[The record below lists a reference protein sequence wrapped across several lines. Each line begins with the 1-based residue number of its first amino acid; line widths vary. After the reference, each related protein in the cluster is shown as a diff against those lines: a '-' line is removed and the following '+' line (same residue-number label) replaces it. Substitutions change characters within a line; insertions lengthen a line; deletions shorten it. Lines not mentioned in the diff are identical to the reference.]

1 MKSVTASVAET
12 LTQDLALRIMRGEL
26 QPGTSIP
33 GENELA
39 VQYNVSRTSVRNAL
53 QVLGAKG
60 MLTIQAKRRS
70 TVAPREQWSFL
81 DADVLSWLEEIGI
94 DDALIEQLMIT
105 RLIFEPNAAAMAAI
119 NASGRDLADLE
130 DAWEIMSQG
139 QQQDSAELF
148 KQGDLAFHT
157 AILKAGH
164 NPFLFSVGN
173 ALSAAMLF
181 SFKRTLEPDV
191 TLTLEAVDAHRE
203 LMECIR
209 LKQPEQ
215 ARQQMRHILLSA
227 AKKHLGDPLPE
238 RLEHFLSAS

>member
-26 QPGTSIP
+26 QPGMSIP

-81 DADVLSWLEEIGI
+81 DADVLSWLEQIGI

-119 NASGRDLADLE
+119 NANGRDLADLE

-139 QQQDSAELF
+139 QQQDSADLF

-227 AKKHLGDPLPE
+227 AKKHLGDPLPD

>member
-1 MKSVTASVAET
+1 MKTAIASIAET
-12 LTQDLALRIMRGEL
+12 LTQDLALRIISGEL
-26 QPGTSIP
+26 MPGMPIP
-33 GENELA
+33 SENELA
-39 VQYNVSRTSVRNAL
+39 MQYSVSRTSVRNAL

-81 DADVLSWLEEIGI
+81 DADVLGWLEVTGI
-94 DDALIEQLMIT
+94 DNTLIEQLMIT
-105 RLIFEPNAAAMAAI
+105 RLIFEPNAAAMAAL
-119 NASGRDLADLE
+119 NANGRDLANLE
-130 DAWEIMSQG
+130 EAWEMMSLG

-191 TLTLEAVDAHRE
+191 TLTLEAVKAHHE
-203 LMECIR
+203 LMICIR

-215 ARQQMRHILLSA
+215 ARQQMRNILLSA
-227 AKKHLGDPLPE
+227 AKKHLWDPLPSH
-238 RLEHFLSAS
+238 LQHFY

>member
-1 MKSVTASVAET
+1 MKTVIASIAET

-26 QPGTSIP
+26 KPGMPIP

-39 VQYNVSRTSVRNAL
+39 MQYNVSRTSVRNAL
-53 QVLGAKG
+53 QVLAAKG

-81 DADVLSWLEEIGI
+81 DADVLGWLEVTGI
-94 DDALIEQLMIT
+94 DGPLIEQLMIT
-105 RLIFEPNAAAMAAI
+105 RLIFEPNAAAMAAL
-119 NASGRDLADLE
+119 NANGRDLANLE
-130 DAWEIMSQG
+130 EAWEIMSLG
-139 QQQDSAELF
+139 QQQDSAEMF

-191 TLTLEAVDAHRE
+191 TLTLEAVNAHHE
-203 LMECIR
+203 LMTFIR
-209 LKQPEQ
+209 LKQPAE
-215 ARQQMRHILLSA
+215 ARLQMRNILLSA
-227 AKKHLGDPLPE
+227 AKKHLWDPLPSH
-238 RLEHFLSAS
+238 LQHFY

>member
-1 MKSVTASVAET
+1 
-12 LTQDLALRIMRGEL
+12 
-26 QPGTSIP
+26 
-33 GENELA
+33 
-39 VQYNVSRTSVRNAL
+39 
-53 QVLGAKG
+53 
-60 MLTIQAKRRS
+60 
-70 TVAPREQWSFL
+70 
-81 DADVLSWLEEIGI
+81 
-94 DDALIEQLMIT
+94 
-105 RLIFEPNAAAMAAI
+105 MAAS

-130 DAWEIMSQG
+130 EAWEIMSQG
-139 QQQDSAELF
+139 QQQDSADLF

-215 ARQQMRHILLSA
+215 ARQQMRSILLSA
-227 AKKHLGDPLPE
+227 AKKHLGDPLPD
-238 RLEHFLSAS
+238 RLNHFLTAN

>member
-26 QPGTSIP
+26 LPGMSIP

-130 DAWEIMSQG
+130 EAWEIMSQG
-139 QQQDSAELF
+139 QQQDSADLF

-215 ARQQMRHILLSA
+215 ARQQMRSILLSA
-227 AKKHLGDPLPE
+227 AKKHLGDPLPD
-238 RLEHFLSAS
+238 RLNHFLSAN

>member
-1 MKSVTASVAET
+1 MKSATASVAET

-26 QPGTSIP
+26 QPGMSIP

-81 DADVLSWLEEIGI
+81 DADVLGWLEETGI

-130 DAWEIMSQG
+130 DAWQIMSLG
-139 QQQDSAELF
+139 QQQDCAERF

-191 TLTLEAVDAHRE
+191 TLTLEAVEAHRE
-203 LMECIR
+203 LMVCIR

-215 ARQQMRHILLSA
+215 ARQQMRNILLSA
-227 AKKHLGDPLPE
+227 AKKHLWDPLPPH
-238 RLEHFLSAS
+238 LQHFF

>member
-26 QPGTSIP
+26 LPGTSIP

>member
-1 MKSVTASVAET
+1 MKTVTASVAET

-26 QPGTSIP
+26 QPGMSIP

-81 DADVLSWLEEIGI
+81 DADVLGWLEETGI

-119 NASGRDLADLE
+119 NANGRDLADLE
-130 DAWEIMSQG
+130 DAWAIMSLG

-157 AILKAGH
+157 SILKAGH

-191 TLTLEAVDAHRE
+191 TLTLEAVNAHRE

-215 ARQQMRHILLSA
+215 ARQQMRNILLSA
-227 AKKHLGDPLPE
+227 AKKHLGDPLPP
-238 RLEHFLSAS
+238 RLQHFL

>member
-1 MKSVTASVAET
+1 MKTVTVSVAET

-26 QPGTSIP
+26 QPGMSIP

-81 DADVLSWLEEIGI
+81 DADVLGWLEETGI

-119 NASGRDLADLE
+119 NANGRDLADLE
-130 DAWEIMSQG
+130 DAWAIMSLG

-191 TLTLEAVDAHRE
+191 TLTLEAVNAHRE

-215 ARQQMRHILLSA
+215 ARQQMRNILLSA
-227 AKKHLGDPLPE
+227 AKKHLGDPLPP
-238 RLEHFLSAS
+238 RLQHFL

>member
-1 MKSVTASVAET
+1 MKTAIASIAET
-12 LTQDLALRIMRGEL
+12 LTQDLALRIISGEL
-26 QPGTSIP
+26 KPGMPIP
-33 GENELA
+33 SENELA
-39 VQYNVSRTSVRNAL
+39 MQYNVSRTSVRNAL

-81 DADVLSWLEEIGI
+81 DADVLGWLEVTGI
-94 DDALIEQLMIT
+94 DNTLIEQLMIT
-105 RLIFEPNAAAMAAI
+105 RLIFEPNAAAMAAL
-119 NASGRDLADLE
+119 NANGRDLANLE
-130 DAWEIMSQG
+130 EAWEMMSLG

-191 TLTLEAVDAHRE
+191 TLTLEAVKAHHE
-203 LMECIR
+203 LMICIR

-215 ARQQMRHILLSA
+215 ARQQMRNILLSA
-227 AKKHLGDPLPE
+227 AKKHLWDPLPSH
-238 RLEHFLSAS
+238 LQHFY